1 MRTNEIVLTKKEID
15 EGIDKI
21 QHALLLINL
30 RCEPGDIG
38 YETVYTDEYGETQGG
53 WYAEFDKK
61 SRDKLRESKQ
71 VSWRNTGMIG
81 GDTLDDILN
90 VIASLKFRNCTK
102 EPTVLQ
108 LKMAQNIKN
117 EVEATKQALENYNST
132 KPLSDEDL
140 RLCIKHFTALDK
152 AVQADPMLALC
163 KLHVSLNLET
173 LKGYKEAR
181 KRK

>member
-1 MRTNEIVLTKKEID
+1 
-15 EGIDKI
+15 
-21 QHALLLINL
+21 
-30 RCEPGDIG
+30 
-38 YETVYTDEYGETQGG
+38 
-53 WYAEFDKK
+53 
-61 SRDKLRESKQ
+61 
-71 VSWRNTGMIG
+71 MIG
-81 GDTLDDILN
+81 GDTLEDILN

>member
-15 EGIDKI
+15 EGVEKI
-21 QHALLLINL
+21 NHALLLIGL
-30 RCEPGDIG
+30 RCNEGDVG
-38 YETVYTDEYGETQGG
+38 YETVYTDDHGETQGG

-61 SRDKLRESKQ
+61 TRDKLRESKQ

-81 GDTLDDILN
+81 GDTLEDILN
-90 VIASLKFRNCTK
+90 VIASLKFRNHTK

-108 LKMAQNIKN
+108 LKTAQNIKN
-117 EVEATKQALENYNST
+117 EVEATKQALANYNSA